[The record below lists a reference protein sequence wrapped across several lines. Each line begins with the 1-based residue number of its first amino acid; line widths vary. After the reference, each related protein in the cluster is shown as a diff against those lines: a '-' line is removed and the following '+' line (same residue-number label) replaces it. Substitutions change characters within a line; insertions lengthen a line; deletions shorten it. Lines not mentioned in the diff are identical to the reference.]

1 MTCWIPATGRLPH
14 AAESSPS
21 NTEGIEMRRS
31 SGAARIFG
39 ATGVDFQF
47 NLWLLLMQKGVFAM
61 TCEFLKAFDVG
72 GFKILSD
79 INPWEAFDAAKSDT
93 CRVGRVDTPVVSFV
107 GDIGLQ
113 FES

>member
-1 MTCWIPATGRLPH
+1 
-14 AAESSPS
+14 
-21 NTEGIEMRRS
+21 
-31 SGAARIFG
+31 
-39 ATGVDFQF
+39 
-47 NLWLLLMQKGVFAM
+47 M

>member
-14 AAESSPS
+14 AAESF
-21 NTEGIEMRRS
+21 TFQYRRIRCV
-31 SGAARIFG
+31 ARLGRRASLARQVSISIH
-39 ATGVDFQF
+39 
-47 NLWLLLMQKGVFAM
+47 LWLLLMQKGVFAM